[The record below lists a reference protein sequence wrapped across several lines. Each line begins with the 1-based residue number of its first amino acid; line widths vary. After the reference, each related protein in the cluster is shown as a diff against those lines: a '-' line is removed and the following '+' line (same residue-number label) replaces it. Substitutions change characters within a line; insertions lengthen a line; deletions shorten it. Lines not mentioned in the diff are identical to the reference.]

1 VNIFRTWGYGALVGG
16 LTIGVALAILRRTPG
31 AATML
36 TAIPVVVAACVILVS
51 CIIGADAHRRRQA
64 MAFFAGWLMP
74 GLGHMMIGKVA
85 KGLFLFGL
93 LAVTYFFGLWLS
105 GWRTV
110 SFDDN
115 PFYHVGMY
123 GSGLT
128 TALGFL
134 LGDPKAF
141 PRDDIPKAW
150 FDPGL
155 LYVCVVGLLNL
166 VMMLSLVD
174 FRKQS
179 TKPVTAPAAA
189 EPVKAV
195 ASAPAPAPGEGVQG

>member
-1 VNIFRTWGYGALVGG
+1 MKLIATCVLIV
-16 LTIGVALAILRRTPG
+16 IGMVSGILFG
-31 AATML
+31 
-36 TAIPVVVAACVILVS
+36 TA
-51 CIIGADAHRRRQA
+51 RERRQGL
-64 MAFFAGWLMP
+64 AFLAGWFVP
-74 GLGHMMIGKVA
+74 GLGHVVAGKWR
-85 KGLFLFGL
+85 KGAFLFGL
-93 LAVTYFFGLWLS
+93 LAVTYLFGLWLS
-105 GWRTV
+105 GWHTV

-174 FRKQS
+174 FK
-179 TKPVTAPAAA
+179 KPSARPAAAPATAGTAPAKA
-189 EPVKAV
+189 E
-195 ASAPAPAPGEGVQG
+195 APAPAPATGEGLDG

>member
-1 VNIFRTWGYGALVGG
+1 MAGTFVRV
-16 LTIGVALAILRRTPG
+16 ILRGVPG
-31 AATML
+31 ASKVVIVVPM
-36 TAIPVVVAACVILVS
+36 VVAAGVVLVTCVLA
-51 CIIGADAHRRRQA
+51 ADARRRPQA
-64 MAFFAGWLMP
+64 FAFLAGWLMP
-74 GLGHMMIGKVA
+74 GLGHMILGKVA

-93 LAVTYFFGLWLS
+93 LALTYVFGLWLS
-105 GWRTV
+105 GWHTV

-128 TALGFL
+128 TTLGFM

-155 LYVCVVGLLNL
+155 LYVCVVGLLNV

-174 FRKQS
+174 LK
-179 TKPVTAPAAA
+179 KPSAKPAAPAA
-189 EPVKAV
+189 EPAKVEEP
-195 ASAPAPAPGEGVQG
+195 APAPATGEGAKA